1 MIRLILLMVIVL
13 PFHSSVYAADY
24 PVLRDRSTYG
34 KMPAEELDSSIRRVA
49 RFRNLRRRILS
60 HSLQMIGANYRPDP
74 LGEGAQ
80 GVIDSDPR
88 FQLAPV
94 DCVTFVESTL
104 ALALAGTLD
113 QAKRWMD
120 RLRYSGTKIGFARR
134 NHFMLSSWLPH
145 LKRQRVLRDITRSI
159 GEGENLVHNY
169 DDINWQA
176 IAERYLPK
184 KFDEMRRPQGVV
196 ELPLLD
202 LETLEKNLEKIPN
215 GTILLLAR
223 VHRPRIPVRISHLG
237 FVIHQKSGRTIFR
250 HASQEGW
257 GRVVDEDL
265 VRYLRRL
272 DERSKWAIE
281 GVNLQLPRHPKTLP
295 GKLLEPDQIALQG
308 WLP

>member
-1 MIRLILLMVIVL
+1 MIRLILTMATVL
-13 PFHSSVYAADY
+13 SLHLSAMAADY
-24 PVLRDRSTYG
+24 PVRRDRSTYG
-34 KMPAEELDSSIRRVA
+34 AMTAEELDGSIRRFA

-60 HSLQMIGANYRPDP
+60 HSLRMVGANYRPDP
-74 LGEGAQ
+74 LGEGAY
-80 GVIDSDPR
+80 GVIDQDPR
-88 FQLAPV
+88 FLLAPV

-120 RLRYSGTKIGFARR
+120 RLRYSGTRIGFARR
-134 NHFMLSSWLPH
+134 NHFMLANWLPH
-145 LKRQRVLRDITRSI
+145 LKRQRVLRDITHSI
-159 GEGENLVHNY
+159 GEGKTLTHNY
-169 DDINWQA
+169 NEVNWSA
-176 IAERYLPK
+176 VSDRHLPK
-184 KFDEMRRPQGVV
+184 QFDQMRRPEGVA

-202 LETLEKNLEKIPN
+202 LDTLEQNLESIPN

-223 VHRPRIPVRISHLG
+223 VQRPRIPVRISHLG

-257 GRVVDEDL
+257 GRVIDEDL
-265 VRYLRRL
+265 IRYLRRL

-281 GVNLQLPRHPKTLP
+281 GVNLQLPRHPKKLP
-295 GKLLEPDQIALQG
+295 GKLVEPDQIALQG

>member
-1 MIRLILLMVIVL
+1 M
-13 PFHSSVYAADY
+13 
-24 PVLRDRSTYG
+24 DRWTGGGSR
-34 KMPAEELDSSIRRVA
+34 PP
-49 RFRNLRRRILS
+49 
-60 HSLQMIGANYRPDP
+60 PDP
-74 LGEGAQ
+74 PHGG
-80 GVIDSDPR
+80 GH
-88 FQLAPV
+88 
-94 DCVTFVESTL
+94 
-104 ALALAGTLD
+104 
-113 QAKRWMD
+113 
-120 RLRYSGTKIGFARR
+120 FARR

-145 LKRQRVLRDITRSI
+145 LKRQRVLRDITRSV

-169 DDINWQA
+169 NEVDWQA

-184 KFDEMRRPQGVV
+184 KFDQMRRPQGVV

-223 VHRPRIPVRISHLG
+223 VQRPRIPVRISHLG
-237 FVIHQKSGRTIFR
+237 FIIHQKSGRTIFR

-265 VRYLRRL
+265 IRYLRRL

>member
-1 MIRLILLMVIVL
+1 MVRFILTMVIFL
-13 PFHSSVYAADY
+13 PLHSGAWAADY
-24 PVLRDRSTYG
+24 PLLRDRSTYG
-34 KMPAEELDSSIRRVA
+34 KMPAEALDDSIRRVA
-49 RFRNLRRRILS
+49 RFRNLRRRILR
-60 HSLQMIGANYRPDP
+60 HSQRMIGANYRPDP
-74 LGEGAQ
+74 LGEGAH
-80 GVIDSDPR
+80 GAIDQDPR
-88 FQLAPV
+88 FRLAPV

-104 ALALAGTLD
+104 AMALSGTLD

-120 RLRYSGTKIGFARR
+120 RLRYSGTRIGFARR
-134 NHFMLSSWLPH
+134 NHFMLASWLPH

-159 GEGENLVHNY
+159 GEGKTLTHNY
-169 DDINWQA
+169 DEVNWAA
-176 IAERYLPK
+176 ISDRYLPK
-184 KFDEMRRPQGVV
+184 KFDQMRRPEGVA

-202 LETLEKNLEKIPN
+202 LDTLEQNLESIPN
-215 GTILLLAR
+215 GTVLLLAR
-223 VHRPRIPVRISHLG
+223 VQRPRIPVRISHLG

-265 VRYLRRL
+265 IRYLRRL

-295 GKLLEPDQIALQG
+295 GKLVEPDQIALQG

>member
-1 MIRLILLMVIVL
+1 
-13 PFHSSVYAADY
+13 
-24 PVLRDRSTYG
+24 
-34 KMPAEELDSSIRRVA
+34 MPADELDASIRGVA

-60 HSLQMIGANYRPDP
+60 HSSQMIGANYRPDP
-74 LGEGAQ
+74 LGEGTN
-80 GVIDSDPR
+80 GIIDNDPR

-104 ALALAGTLD
+104 ALALSGTLD

-134 NHFMLSSWLPH
+134 NHFMLASWLPH
-145 LKRQRVLRDITRSI
+145 LKRQRVLKDITRSI
-159 GEGENLVHNY
+159 GAGENLIHNY
-169 DDINWQA
+169 DEVNWAA
-176 IAERYLPK
+176 ITDRYLPK
-184 KFDEMRRPQGVV
+184 QFEQMRRPQGVV

-202 LETLEKNLEKIPN
+202 LDTLEQNLEAVPN

-223 VHRPRIPVRISHLG
+223 VQRPRIPVRISHLG

-272 DERSKWAIE
+272 DARSKWAIE